1 MIRNSA
7 LLRAALAA
15 ADRGWSVIP
24 LVPLGK
30 TPAVRGWEDRATT
43 DPDRIHRY
51 WSGGARN
58 NIGVVTGKSGLVVI
72 DLDDSHGGHAPKR
85 FTGARHGRDVLA
97 LLTSRAGEE
106 LPTDTYTVATP
117 TGFHLYFRAPTGLA
131 LRNTTAKLGWRID
144 TRAHG
149 GYVVAAGSIVRNG
162 NYRVVRTQPA
172 AELPEWLAQA
182 LIPPAP
188 PDPGPPLWLPVTRAA
203 AYLSAIVD
211 SEARAV
217 TTAEVGTRHIALLKA
232 ARTLGRLVG
241 GGELTEYDARN
252 ALIAASAPHV
262 GTAGYTTGE
271 VVRTIDDAIAYGKR
285 LPRSISDAARR

>member
-24 LVPLGK
+24 LIPLGK

-51 WSGGARN
+51 WADGARN
-58 NIGVVTGKSGLVVI
+58 NIGIVTGRSSLVVI
-72 DLDDSHGGHAPKR
+72 DLDDSHGAHAPKR
-85 FTGARHGRDVLA
+85 FAGARHGRDVLA
-97 LLTSRAGEE
+97 LLAARAGEVV
-106 LPTDTYTVATP
+106 PTDTFTVATP
-117 TGFHLYFRAPTGLA
+117 TGLHLYFRAPTGLA

-162 NYRVVRTQPA
+162 NYQVVRAEPA
-172 AELPEWLAQA
+172 AELPRWLAEA
-182 LIPPAP
+182 LTPPAP
-188 PDPGPPLWLPVTRAA
+188 PDPRPPLRLPNTQAA
-203 AYLSAIVD
+203 AYVSAIVD
-211 SEARAV
+211 GEARAV
-217 TTAEVGTRHIALLKA
+217 TAAEVGTRHIILLKA

-241 GGELTEYDARN
+241 GGELTEHDARN
-252 ALIAASAPHV
+252 ALTAASAPHV
-262 GTAGYTTGE
+262 GIAGYTTGE
-271 VVRTIDDAIAYGKR
+271 VERTIDDAIAYGKR
-285 LPRSISDAARR
+285 LPRRLRSNI